1 MARRRVAARYSLA
14 PVLGALL
21 LVGGAVLGAL
31 LPGADTILQAQSAA
45 PAKVM
50 FGKNVRLSGAFAQN
64 EPAIAANPADP
75 NNLVAVHQGP
85 VSVAFRSCSFVF
97 TTDGGRTWTAGG
109 NAPLQNAGDA
119 CADPSITADAQ
130 GNFYFAYLEL
140 VLSGGLVTADDILV
154 ASSSDGGR
162 TFPTFVVAVKQ
173 KPKGTFSPSPD
184 KEFIAA
190 DVGADSPF
198 AGTLYLP
205 YTNLTVAGEGVNV
218 VVSRDHGLT
227 WSAPVSLET
236 PPPGERQFVER
247 IGALPV
253 VDPQGAAYVFYASYP
268 LFTGFGP
275 LAVRF
280 SRSTDGGATWS
291 PPGDVAAGLP
301 SPGSFALKNAD
312 PQFGT
317 TVGAGLYVDSFPT
330 AAAASDGTLYVAWT
344 DFPQGTCVN
353 GTLSDRPACTN
364 ADVRLSLSR
373 DGGATWTPP
382 ARATDE
388 TNLTDQ
394 FYPWI
399 AAHPSG
405 LLSLAWRDKR
415 LDPNNVNVDT
425 FYTNTADALSFLPNV
440 RVSSVSSDPGTSFFF
455 GDYQGLA
462 VTSDSVFPVW

>member
-247 IGALPV
+247 IGAL
-253 VDPQGAAYVFYASYP
+253 
-268 LFTGFGP
+268 
-275 LAVRF
+275 
-280 SRSTDGGATWS
+280 
-291 PPGDVAAGLP
+291 
-301 SPGSFALKNAD
+301 
-312 PQFGT
+312 
-317 TVGAGLYVDSFPT
+317 
-330 AAAASDGTLYVAWT
+330 
-344 DFPQGTCVN
+344 
-353 GTLSDRPACTN
+353 SDRPACTN